1 MPHSGGTMYEKVRK
15 KMAGKTNIWLW
26 PSRLVAITKYFGM
39 TLQEAKDEITTLS
52 DKDKQELFE
61 LVRAEAAD
69 QC

>member
-1 MPHSGGTMYEKVRK
+1 
-15 KMAGKTNIWLW
+15 MAGKTIWLW
-26 PSRLVAITKYFGM
+26 PSRLAAITKYFGM
-39 TLQEAKDEITTLS
+39 TLQEAKGEITTLS

>member
-1 MPHSGGTMYEKVRK
+1 MHDKVRK
-15 KMAGKTNIWLW
+15 KMAGKT
-26 PSRLVAITKYFGM
+26 SRLVAITKYFGM